1 MVFVLN
7 MKLMS
12 LFYIADVICGRN
24 NPFCTSSKGA
34 AGDFH
39 VKKQKQRRRRGTYS
53 YTITEGILIN
63 Q

>member
-1 MVFVLN
+1 MIFFLN

-12 LFYIADVICGRN
+12 LFSIADVICGRN

-34 AGDFH
+34 AGDFDE
-39 VKKQKQRRRRGTYS
+39 KEQKSRRRGTYS
-53 YTITEGILIN
+53 YTITERILIN